1 MTLVEVIN
9 LLNYIAKNQPNVNG
23 IVDSCDVYDLNK
35 EEYQQKYAAF
45 CVQQNTHQ
53 VSEDFTT
60 FSFTMFY
67 VDRLTDDKSNKIEIQ
82 STAVEFFSNFIK
94 TVMQKFDSLDFSNGE
109 VHPFTERF
117 SAECAGAYM
126 DCKVTT
132 KNQSICAMVM
142 LNLGEFA
149 PQPYSDDWFKYIEK
163 YL

>member
-1 MTLVEVIN
+1 MTLMEVVQ

-23 IVDSCDVYDLNK
+23 IVETGDIYDLNK
-35 EEYQQKYAAF
+35 EEFQQKYSAF
-45 CVQQNTHQ
+45 CVQQNTHTVTQ
-53 VSEDFTT
+53 DFTT
-60 FSFTMFY
+60 YSFTLFY

-163 YL
+163 YI